1 MAAMRK
7 LLHVSDLQKRRPK
20 RRIDVHYRGPDGVL
34 GLSSG
39 RLPLVNARAA
49 LFDLYGDHLRTR
61 GGKAPISGL
70 IRALGTLE
78 IAPPAVRTA
87 VSRMVA
93 QGWLDASRADGTP
106 TYALTDRA
114 VARLDEAAERIY
126 RTREESWDGR
136 WHLIVLPRITDR
148 SKRERVRVGLR
159 YLGYGAIDDSTWL
172 AAHPSAELA
181 ALETTESISVD
192 GFMASHDADTRDL
205 IGRVWDLPA
214 LAAAYDEWVA
224 TARGIV
230 AGVGPSVRDDRA
242 FAARSLLLHEWR
254 KFLFTDPQL
263 PSELLPRQ
271 WPGRAAAE
279 FFDSHAER
287 LLPAA
292 ARFVTEILN
301 PDSHK

>member
-1 MAAMRK
+1 
-7 LLHVSDLQKRRPK
+7 
-20 RRIDVHYRGPDGVL
+20 VL

-49 LFDLYGDHLRTR
+49 LFDLYGDHLRSR

-87 VSRMVA
+87 VSRMVQ
-93 QGWLDASRADGTP
+93 QGWLRAARESGTP

-126 RTREESWDGR
+126 RTREEDWDGR
-136 WHLIVLPRITDR
+136 WHLIVVPRITDR
-148 SKRERVRVGLR
+148 SRRERVRVGLR
-159 YLGYGAIDDSTWL
+159 YLGYGALDDTTWI
-172 AAHPSAELA
+172 AARPSAELA
-181 ALETTESISVD
+181 ALEVSESVTLD
-192 GFMASHDADTRDL
+192 RFTASHDADTREL
-205 IGRVWDLPA
+205 ISRVWDLPA
-214 LAAAYDEWVA
+214 LAAAYDDWLA

-230 AGVGPSVRDDRA
+230 AGIGSSVSDDRA
-242 FAARSLLLHEWR
+242 FAARSRLLHEWR

-263 PSELLPRQ
+263 PPELLPRQ

-279 FFDSHAER
+279 FFDSHAQR

-292 ARFVTEILN
+292 ARFVTEILASTSQ
-301 PDSHK
+301 D

>member
-1 MAAMRK
+1 
-7 LLHVSDLQKRRPK
+7 LFFRRLE
-20 RRIDVHYRGPDGVL
+20 RRVDIHYRGPDGVL

-49 LFDLYGDHLRTR
+49 LFDLYGDHLRSR

-87 VSRMVA
+87 VSRMVQ
-93 QGWLDASRADGTP
+93 QGWLRAARESGTP

-126 RTREESWDGR
+126 RTREEDWDGR
-136 WHLIVLPRITDR
+136 WHLIVVPRITDR
-148 SKRERVRVGLR
+148 SRRERVRVGLR
-159 YLGYGAIDDSTWL
+159 YLGYGALDDTTWI
-172 AAHPSAELA
+172 AARPSAELA
-181 ALETTESISVD
+181 ALEVSESVTLD
-192 GFMASHDADTRDL
+192 RFTASHDADTREL
-205 IGRVWDLPA
+205 ISRVWDLPA
-214 LAAAYDEWVA
+214 LAAAYDDWLA

-230 AGVGPSVRDDRA
+230 AGIGSSVSDDRA
-242 FAARSLLLHEWR
+242 FAARSRLLHEWR

-263 PSELLPRQ
+263 PPELLPRQ

-279 FFDSHAER
+279 FFDSHAQR

-292 ARFVTEILN
+292 ARFVTEILASTSQ
-301 PDSHK
+301 D